1 VVSALRLYQLASGKA
16 VIDAQDLSN
25 WKATLYGDKH
35 LISENNEQG
44 TKDILLEMCYNI
56 IHRARAA
63 ILKLGAENLSVTD
76 GSVMAKN
83 VQLLWREEEIVAEQ
97 LAACICSGQDVF

>member
-1 VVSALRLYQLASGKA
+1 MVSALRLYQLASGKTI
-16 VIDAQDLSN
+16 IDAQDISD

-35 LISENNEQG
+35 LISESNEQG
-44 TKDILLEMCYNI
+44 MKDILLEMCYNI

-76 GSVMAKN
+76 GSVMAEN
-83 VQLLWREEEIVAEQ
+83 VHLLWREEETVAEQ
-97 LAACICSGQDVF
+97 LADCICSGQDIF